1 MNVQELVG
9 ISNANRSL
17 DLERL
22 AKGSPVTGDFESSVT
37 GHWVRLG
44 ERGEGIVSYNNKEY
58 ITKPIG
64 FVSLPAGTEVE
75 MTFASGI
82 YYSKF

>member
-1 MNVQELVG
+1 MNIQDLVS
-9 ISNANRSL
+9 ISNTNRTL

-37 GHWVRLG
+37 GHWTGLG
-44 ERGEGIVSYNNKEY
+44 SRGEGLVSYNNKEY
-58 ITKPIG
+58 VTKPLG

>member
-1 MNVQELVG
+1 MDINDLIE
-9 ISNANRSL
+9 ISNANRMD

-22 AKGSPVTGDFESSVT
+22 AKGAPVTGDFEYSVT
-37 GHWVRLG
+37 GRWKELG
-44 ERGEGIVSYNNKEY
+44 SMGEGIVIYNNKEY
-58 ITKPIG
+58 ATKPIG

-75 MTFASGI
+75 MSFASGI